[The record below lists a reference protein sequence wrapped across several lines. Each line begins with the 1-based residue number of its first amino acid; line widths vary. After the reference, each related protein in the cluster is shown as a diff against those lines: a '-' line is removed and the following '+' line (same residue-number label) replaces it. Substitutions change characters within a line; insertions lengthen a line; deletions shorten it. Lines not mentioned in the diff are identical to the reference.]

1 MVVSQTFGRSKPDWR
16 TRRDALQLL
25 PFFASFRA
33 LREPPIA
40 ARRSEDKKKTLRQQN
55 RRSVS
60 KFIWPRLADLRAQ
73 ETAVIF
79 YSHSAAAE

>member
-1 MVVSQTFGRSKPDWR
+1 MDKDGLFYRTIYLFLFRVLPCVSWAIGS
-16 TRRDALQLL
+16 
-25 PFFASFRA
+25 
-33 LREPPIA
+33 

-60 KFIWPRLADLRAQ
+60 TFVWSRLADLRAQ
-73 ETAVIF
+73 ETAVVF